1 MGMKG
6 RICIVD
12 HDLTDRDYL
21 KECLENVGY
30 HVVTAD
36 DSLQVKPYLS
46 EENFDIF
53 ILNLETPGVR
63 ERDLLLNIQKA
74 QRPRILLIVSERGD
88 AFLKEAINLGV
99 YGFIHKPF
107 KREEVCTM
115 VNHLTR

>member
-1 MGMKG
+1 MKG

-21 KECLENVGY
+21 KECLENVGH

-36 DSLQVKPYLS
+36 HSLQIRPYLS
-46 EENFDIF
+46 EDNFDIF

-63 ERDLLLNIQKA
+63 EKDLLLHIQKA
-74 QRPRILLIVSERGD
+74 KGPRVLLIVSERGD